1 MELLGYIAALIIGII
16 LGMIG
21 GGGSILTVPVFV
33 YLLGLN
39 PVVATAYSLF
49 VVGTTSLFG
58 SFKNFKSGDIEF
70 KTAIVFA
77 LPSLLSVYLT
87 RKYLIYNLPDT
98 FFSIEGFVL
107 TKNLALMLLFA
118 LIMLMTSYSMIK
130 KDFCKLCGGDGKS
143 FNYPLIIGEGLVVG
157 VLTGLVGA
165 GGGFLIIPALVIF
178 AKLPIKKAVATSLII
193 IAFKSLLGFV
203 GDVEN
208 IAIDWTVLIPF
219 TSLSIVGIFVGI
231 YLGKFT
237 NDEKLKK
244 AFGWFVLFMGAF
256 ILIKELLFN

>member
-1 MELLGYIAALIIGII
+1 MELLGYIAALLIGVT
-16 LGMIG
+16 LGVIG

-49 VVGTTSLFG
+49 VVGSTSLFG

-70 KTAIVFA
+70 KTAVVFA

-87 RKYLIYNLPDT
+87 RKYIIYILPDIL
-98 FFSIEGFVL
+98 FQNEQIIV
-107 TKNLALMLLFA
+107 TKNLALMVLFA

-130 KDFCKLCGGDGKS
+130 KDFCKLCGSDGKTFS
-143 FNYPLIIGEGLVVG
+143 YPLIITEGLVVG

-178 AKLPIKKAVATSLII
+178 AKLPIKKAIATSLII
-193 IAFKSLLGFV
+193 IAFKSLFGFI
-203 GDVEN
+203 GDIEN
-208 IAIDWTVLIPF
+208 LTIDWLLLLPF
-219 TSLSIVGIFVGI
+219 TGLSIVGIFIGI
-231 YLGKFT
+231 QIGKHT

-244 AFGWFVLFMGAF
+244 SFGWFVLGMGLF
-256 ILIKELLFN
+256 ILIKELL

>member
-1 MELLGYIAALIIGII
+1 MELLGYTAALLIGVT
-16 LGMIG
+16 LGVIG

-49 VVGTTSLFG
+49 VVGSTSLFG

-70 KTAIVFA
+70 KTAVVFA

-87 RKYLIYNLPDT
+87 RKYIIYNLPDIL
-98 FFSIEGFVL
+98 FQNEQFII
-107 TKNLALMLLFA
+107 TKNLALMVLFA

-130 KDFCKLCGGDGKS
+130 KDFCKLCGSDGKTFS
-143 FNYPLIIGEGLVVG
+143 YPLIITEGLVVG

-178 AKLPIKKAVATSLII
+178 AKLPIKKAIATSLII
-193 IAFKSLLGFV
+193 IAFKSLFGFV

-208 IAIDWTVLIPF
+208 LAIDWLLLLPF
-219 TSLSIVGIFVGI
+219 TGLSIVGIFLGI
-231 YLGKFT
+231 QIGKHT

-244 AFGWFVLFMGAF
+244 SFGWFVLGMGVF
-256 ILIKELLFN
+256 ILIKELL